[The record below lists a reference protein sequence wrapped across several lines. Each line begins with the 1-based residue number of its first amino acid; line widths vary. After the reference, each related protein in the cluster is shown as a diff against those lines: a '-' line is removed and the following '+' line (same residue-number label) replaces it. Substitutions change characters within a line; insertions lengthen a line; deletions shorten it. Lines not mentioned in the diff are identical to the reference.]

1 MSTMTTSVPPAV
13 SVILASYLKQL
24 RLPTMAATCAAVARE
39 AAANNLDYL
48 DFLTVLCGQEVAQR
62 DQNQATRRL
71 AQAQFP
77 WPKTLDEFDFSL
89 VPSVKQAVIL
99 QLANGRFV
107 RDRSNWLVLGPP
119 GVGKTHLLIGV
130 GRALC
135 QHGYRVLF
143 RSAAQL
149 VNELLLADQE
159 HRLHKLLRQWR
170 SIDLV
175 IVDELGYI
183 PFSPAGAQ
191 ALFQFFADRHE
202 VASVAISSNLDFARF
217 TEVFHDERMTAA
229 LLDRLTYK
237 STVTVIEGDSYRL
250 KESLRR
256 QAQT

>member
-1 MSTMTTSVPPAV
+1 MNSPPAP
-13 SVILASYLKQL
+13 SQAASAILTSYLTQL
-24 RLPTMAATCAAVARE
+24 RLPTMAASCAAVARE
-39 AAANNLDYL
+39 AAASNLDYL
-48 DFLTVLCGQEVAQR
+48 AFLTLLCGQEVAQR
-62 DQNQATRRL
+62 EQTQAARRI

-99 QLANGRFV
+99 QLANGSFV

-135 QHGYRVLF
+135 QQGYRVLF

-175 IVDELGYI
+175 IVDELGYL
-183 PFSPAGAQ
+183 PFSTAGAQ
-191 ALFQFFADRHE
+191 VLFQFFADRHE
-202 VASVAISSNLDFARF
+202 VASVAISSNLDCARF

-229 LLDRLTYK
+229 LLDRLTDK

-256 QAQT
+256 QAKP

>member
-1 MSTMTTSVPPAV
+1 MTSSATTPATV
-13 SVILASYLKQL
+13 SLILASYLKQL

-39 AAANNLDYL
+39 ATANNLDYL

-62 DQNQATRRL
+62 EQNQATRRL

-89 VPSVKQAVIL
+89 VPSVKQAVVL
-99 QLANGRFV
+99 QLANGGFV

-135 QHGYRVLF
+135 QRGCRVLF

-159 HRLHKLLRQWR
+159 HRLPKLLRQWR
-170 SIDLV
+170 SVDLF
-175 IVDELGYI
+175 IIDELGYI

-191 ALFQFFADRHE
+191 VLFQFFADRHE
-202 VASVAISSNLDFARF
+202 VASVAISSNLEFARF

-237 STVTVIEGDSYRL
+237 STVTVIDGDSYRL

-256 QAQT
+256 QAEA